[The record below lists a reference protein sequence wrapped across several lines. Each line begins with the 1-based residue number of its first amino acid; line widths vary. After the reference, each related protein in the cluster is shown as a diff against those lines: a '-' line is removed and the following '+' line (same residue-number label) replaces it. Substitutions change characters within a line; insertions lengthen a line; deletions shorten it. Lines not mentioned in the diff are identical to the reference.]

1 MNGRESPIVLPYNN
15 KENGGIPWC
24 LGRWIHLKVH
34 TDLRLQVEGR
44 DIVNS
49 TIYVAASNAYSMK
62 WTMILDGN
70 SCRSLSWRKIPY
82 FYWWPLSS
90 QDFCK
95 AIILRIRTGEIWLRA
110 TGRTKTY
117 ILKQQKKVIM
127 VMYNSPW
134 NRSLE
139 TDLFLKNLPFCSNWH
154 DNFWRKSRNHTLF
167 CIFFPQKCVRA
178 QKGIIFALE
187 KIE

>member
-1 MNGRESPIVLPYNN
+1 MIPCSPNRIEHSCNQWHWIRVEFQPGWWMEGKALSSWHTNT
-15 KENGGIPWC
+15 ETDGGITWY

-117 ILKQQKKVIM
+117 ILKQQGKWGK
-127 VMYNSPW
+127 
-134 NRSLE
+134 R
-139 TDLFLKNLPFCSNWH
+139 
-154 DNFWRKSRNHTLF
+154 
-167 CIFFPQKCVRA
+167 
-178 QKGIIFALE
+178 
-187 KIE
+187 